1 MSTEC
6 VLFVMLR
13 MELGHF
19 ATKGG
24 GGGGR
29 GKAAGREK
37 RIVKGKKG
45 RKNKGLTRY
54 TFYKFVYR
62 GNR

>member
-1 MSTEC
+1 
-6 VLFVMLR
+6 

-24 GGGGR
+24 GGGVR
-29 GKAAGREK
+29 GKVAGREK

-54 TFYKFVYR
+54 TFCNSVSIGEIHRTFSL
-62 GNR
+62 